1 LPRGWR
7 NLVAILANLPALLLA
22 MVWRTV
28 LRKTTFIAVT
38 GSLGKTTSKDCLA
51 AILAGV
57 APTNKTVGNDNGR
70 RGLPRTILRVRPW
83 HRYAVV
89 EVGTDSPGKMIR
101 ASLALRPDVVVV
113 LNVARTHT
121 PAYRDL
127 DHTAREKARLM
138 RFMSRTGLVV
148 LNAGDERVRAMVPPR
163 GQRAVYFGTAPD
175 CEVRAGNVV
184 SQWPGRLEFTV
195 VHGDE
200 SCRVRTQLAGKHWLD
215 SALAAIAAARALGV
229 SLEKAA
235 EGLAGVV
242 PYTARL
248 SPWPLANGAVILR
261 DDYNGSV
268 DSFDRAVEVLRD
280 ARAPRKIL
288 VISDCSDFSPKPRRR
303 MYYYADVAREV
314 ADMVVFIGE
323 RCEQGV
329 ERATRQ
335 GMAPECA
342 RGFHDFVRAAG
353 FLKSELREG
362 DLALIRGQA
371 FHHLG
376 RICYL
381 IEGAI
386 GCTRA
391 HCDRRI
397 LCDNCASLKFRR
409 APDEQVTPAR

>member
-1 LPRGWR
+1 LLRGWR
-7 NLVAILANLPALLLA
+7 NIIAILANLPVLFLA

-51 AILAGV
+51 AILAGI
-57 APTNKTVGNDNGR
+57 APTSKTVGNDNGR
-70 RGLPRTILRVRPW
+70 RGLPRTMLRIRPW

-101 ASLALRPDVVVV
+101 SSLALRPDVVVV

-121 PAYRDL
+121 PSFRDL
-127 DHTAREKARLM
+127 DHTAREKTRLM
-138 RFMSRTGLVV
+138 RFMNRAGLVV
-148 LNAGDERVRAMVPPR
+148 LNAGDERVRAIVPPH
-163 GQRAVYFGTAPD
+163 GQRVVYFGIAPD
-175 CEVRAGNVV
+175 CEVRAENVV
-184 SQWPGRLEFTV
+184 SQWPGRLEFTAV
-195 VHGDE
+195 CGDE
-200 SCRVRTQLAGKHWLD
+200 SCRVRTQLVGRHWLH
-215 SALAAIAAARALGV
+215 SALGAVAAAKALGV

-268 DSFDRAVEVLRD
+268 DSFERAVDVLRD
-280 ARAPRKIL
+280 AHALRKIL
-288 VISDCSDFSPKPRRR
+288 VISDCSDFRPKPRRR

-342 RGFHDFVRAAG
+342 RGFHDFVRAAE
-353 FLKSELREG
+353 FLKSELRAG
-362 DLALIRGQA
+362 DLALLRGQT

-386 GCTRA
+386 ACTRT
-391 HCDRRI
+391 HCERRI
-397 LCDNCASLKFRR
+397 LCDDCDLLKFRR
-409 APDEQVTPAR
+409 APDDRITPAR

>member
-1 LPRGWR
+1 MVRRGWH
-7 NLVAILANLPALLLA
+7 NIVAILANLPVLLLA
-22 MVWRTV
+22 VLWRTV
-28 LRKTTFIAVT
+28 LPKTTFIAIT

-57 APTNKTVGNDNGR
+57 APTSMTVGNDNGR

-101 ASLALRPDVVVV
+101 SSLLLRPHVVVV

-127 DHTAREKARLM
+127 DHTAREKACLM

-148 LNAGDERVRAMVPPR
+148 LNAGDERVRAMAPPR
-163 GQRAVYFGTAPD
+163 SQRTVYFGTAPD
-175 CEVRAGNVV
+175 CEVRGGNVV
-184 SQWPGRLEFTV
+184 SQWPGRLEFTAI
-195 VHGDE
+195 HGDE
-200 SCRVRTQLAGKHWLD
+200 SCRMRTQLVGKHWLD
-215 SALAAIAAARALGV
+215 SALGAVATARALGV

-235 EGLAGVV
+235 TGLAGAVS
-242 PYTARL
+242 YTARL

-268 DSFDRAVEVLRD
+268 DSFDQAVEVLRD
-280 ARAPRKIL
+280 ARASRKIL
-288 VISDCSDFSPKPRRR
+288 VISDCSDFRPKPRRR

-335 GMAPECA
+335 GMAPENA
-342 RGFHDFVRAAG
+342 RGFHDFVRAAE

-376 RICYL
+376 RICHL
-381 IEGAI
+381 LEGAI

-397 LCDNCASLKFRR
+397 LCDICASLKFRR
-409 APDEQVTPAR
+409 ATPTK

>member
-1 LPRGWR
+1 MQRGWR
-7 NLVAILANLPALLLA
+7 NIVSILANLPALLLA
-22 MVWRTV
+22 MLWRTV
-28 LRKTTFIAVT
+28 LRKTTFIAIT

-57 APTNKTVGNDNGR
+57 APTSKTVGNDNGR
-70 RGLPRTILRVRPW
+70 RGLPRTILRVQPW

-101 ASLALRPDVVVV
+101 GSLVLRPHVVVV

-148 LNAGDERVRAMVPPR
+148 LNAGDERVRAMLPAR
-163 GQRAVYFGTAPD
+163 GQRVLYFGTAPD
-175 CEVRAGNVV
+175 CEVRAENVV
-184 SQWPGRLEFTV
+184 SQWPGRLEFTAI
-195 VHGDE
+195 HGGE
-200 SCRVRTQLAGKHWLD
+200 SCRVRTQLIGKHWLD
-215 SALAAIAAARALGV
+215 SALGAVATARALGV

-242 PYTARL
+242 SYTARL
-248 SPWPLANGAVILR
+248 SPWPLENGAVILR

-268 DSFDRAVEVLRD
+268 DSFDQAVEVLRD
-280 ARAPRKIL
+280 ARASRKIL
-288 VISDCSDFSPKPRRR
+288 VISDCSDFRPKPRRR

-335 GMAPECA
+335 GMTPACA
-342 RGFHDFVRAAG
+342 RGFHDFAGAAE

-362 DLALIRGQA
+362 DLALIRGQT

-381 IEGAI
+381 LEGEI
-386 GCTRA
+386 SCKRA
-391 HCDRRI
+391 HCELRI
-397 LCDNCASLKFRR
+397 LCDDCAQLKFRR
-409 APDEQVTPAR
+409 ATPAK

>member
-1 LPRGWR
+1 
-7 NLVAILANLPALLLA
+7 VLLLA

-101 ASLALRPDVVVV
+101 SSLVLRPHVVVV

-148 LNAGDERVRAMVPPR
+148 LNAGDQRVRVMLPAR
-163 GQRAVYFGTAPD
+163 GQRVMYFGTAPD
-175 CEVRAGNVV
+175 SEVRAEDMV
-184 SQWPGRLEFTV
+184 SQWPGRLEFTAI
-195 VHGDE
+195 HGDE
-200 SCRVRTQLAGKHWLD
+200 SCRMRTQLVGKHWLD
-215 SALAAIAAARALGV
+215 SALGAIAAAQALGV

-235 EGLAGVV
+235 RGLAGVL

-248 SPWPLANGAVILR
+248 SPWPLASGAVILR

-268 DSFDRAVEVLRD
+268 DSFDRAVDVLRD
-280 ARAPRKIL
+280 ARASRKIL
-288 VISDCSDFSPKPRRR
+288 VISDCSDFRPKPRRR
-303 MYYYADVAREV
+303 IYYYADVAREV

-329 ERATRQ
+329 ERAVRQ
-335 GMAPECA
+335 GMSPENA
-342 RGFHDFVRAAG
+342 RGFHDFTDAAE
-353 FLKSELREG
+353 FLKGELRAG
-362 DLALIRGQA
+362 DLTLVRGQA

-376 RICYL
+376 RICHL
-381 IEGAI
+381 LEGAI
-386 GCTRA
+386 GCTRP

-397 LCDNCASLKFRR
+397 LCDDCDLLRFRR
-409 APDEQVTPAR
+409 APDRQVTPAK